1 MWKQGKCNT
10 VFSKPFHAIK
20 DEIAEKRLHDLYER
34 RLFYQSQFLAIV
46 IFGTAVKPLREFTA
60 QVNAPSL

>member
-1 MWKQGKCNT
+1 

-20 DEIAEKRLHDLYER
+20 DEIAEKRLRDLYER

-46 IFGTAVKPLREFTA
+46 IFGTAVKPLHEYTA
-60 QVNAPSL
+60 QVNALGLLVLVL